1 MMNLKKLLEVEM
13 VESRGAGLSD
23 TGRVRTHNED
33 SFLADDRL
41 GLYVVADGMG
51 GHAAGEV
58 ASRLAV
64 DIVSAA
70 VRGGLAVGRGRP
82 TSGGLIRLARA
93 AVETAAETVF
103 ARADENAALHGMGTT
118 LTLLLVS
125 GEWSVMAHVGDSRLY
140 LLREGT
146 LRQMS
151 RDHTVVQGLVE
162 SGILSAEDA
171 RKTPFGH
178 ALARVVG
185 TEATVE
191 ADVVPLVLRDGDRL
205 LLCSDG
211 LSDHLAGTS
220 ALAETLALPLADA
233 PASLVAYANDAGGTD
248 NITAIV
254 VEVRGSGEASAL
266 SSESGVRTLRK

>member
-1 MMNLKKLLEVEM
+1 M

-64 DIVSAA
+64 DVVAA
-70 VRGGLAVGRGRP
+70 TVRGGLAVGKGRP
-82 TSGGLIRLARA
+82 TSGGLIRLART

-103 ARADENAALHGMGTT
+103 TRADEDAALHGMGTT
-118 LTLLLVS
+118 LTLLIVN
-125 GEWSVMAHVGDSRLY
+125 GEWSVFAHVGDSRLY
-140 LLREGT
+140 LLRGGVV
-146 LRQMS
+146 RQMT

-178 ALARVVG
+178 ALARSVG
-185 TEATVE
+185 TEATVD

-205 LLCSDG
+205 LICSDG
-211 LSDHLAGTS
+211 LSDHLGSAGELHDKLS
-220 ALAETLALPLADA
+220 RPLTEA
-233 PASLVAYANDAGGTD
+233 PAALVAFANEAGGND

-254 VEVRGSGEASAL
+254 VDIKGTTDQTAL
-266 SSESGVRTLRK
+266 SSASGVRTLRK

>member
-1 MMNLKKLLEVEM
+1 M
-13 VESRGAGLSD
+13 VESHGAGLSD

-33 SFLADDRL
+33 SFLADDGI

-64 DIVSAA
+64 DVVAAA
-70 VRGGLAVGRGRP
+70 VRGGLAVGKGPP
-82 TSGGLIRLARA
+82 TSGGLIRLART

-103 ARADENAALHGMGTT
+103 SRADEDVKLRGMGTT
-118 LTLLLVS
+118 LTVLLIHQDWGVF
-125 GEWSVMAHVGDSRLY
+125 AHVGDSRLY
-140 LLREGT
+140 LLRDGVA
-146 LRQMS
+146 RQMTH
-151 RDHTVVQGLVE
+151 DHTVVQGLVE
-162 SGILSAEDA
+162 SGIMTAQDA

-178 ALARVVG
+178 ALAKSVG

-191 ADVVPLVLRDGDRL
+191 PDVVPLVLRAGDRL

-211 LSDHLAGTS
+211 LSDHLSGDS
-220 ALAETLALPLADA
+220 DLIDKLSLPLDQA
-233 PASLVAYANDAGGTD
+233 PAALVDFANEAGGTD

-254 VEVRGSGEASAL
+254 VEIRRSSGDNTI
-266 SSESGVRTLRK
+266 SSESGVRFLRR